1 MIKLVST
8 MMPTL
13 RQIKKLNQLL
23 LDLYVMKV
31 PPSSIVFSEKE
42 GKPRVGLIAEP
53 IHEIQEAR
61 WYYID
66 WQGELEK

>member
-1 MIKLVST
+1 

-13 RQIKKLNQLL
+13 EQINKINELL
-23 LDLYVMKV
+23 LGWHNLGI

-53 IHEIQEAR
+53 IHDIQESR
-61 WYYID
+61 WYYINYK
-66 WQGELEK
+66 GELE